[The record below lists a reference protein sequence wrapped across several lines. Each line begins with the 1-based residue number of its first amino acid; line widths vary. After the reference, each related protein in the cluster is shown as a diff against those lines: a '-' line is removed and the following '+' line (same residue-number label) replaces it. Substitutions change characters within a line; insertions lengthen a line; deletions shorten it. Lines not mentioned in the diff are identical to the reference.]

1 MMKTM
6 NVPIAETFAINEKSD
21 NEANGIMTSNMNMA
35 SRCCDPVVR
44 GVSATNPRIA
54 SEKEENK

>member
-1 MMKTM
+1 M